1 MLEGADELT
10 DLVKRQTAPCEAIPD
25 ATQRP
30 LESQR
35 LVQLGLRGTPGESQR
50 RSDLICRVLDL
61 IGGTLHRRI
70 RVTRRAVSHRGHRGQ
85 LGGSEG
91 RLQSCLGL
99 HQSNR
104 VMAVETTAIDRAC
117 QDAQE
122 GQGKI
127 LITGWQHVTVRLHPA
142 VGHLVTSHLV
152 GNLVFRSHRTLPARA
167 PRFQELDPRLFLTEH
182 VFDPT
187 SRPRQESRPMSPL
200 NEKLPPYH
208 VPVMTPGSGG
218 TYIDVQVVPKA
229 RRPGVLGI
237 HGDRLKIAVT
247 ETAERGRANEATVEV
262 VADLLNLKHGDV
274 SLVAGTRSRQKRLFV
289 RGMSSDEASRL
300 VMAAVDRA
308 G

>member
-1 MLEGADELT
+1 
-10 DLVKRQTAPCEAIPD
+10 
-25 ATQRP
+25 
-30 LESQR
+30 
-35 LVQLGLRGTPGESQR
+35 
-50 RSDLICRVLDL
+50 
-61 IGGTLHRRI
+61 
-70 RVTRRAVSHRGHRGQ
+70 
-85 LGGSEG
+85 
-91 RLQSCLGL
+91 
-99 HQSNR
+99 
-104 VMAVETTAIDRAC
+104 
-117 QDAQE
+117 
-122 GQGKI
+122 
-127 LITGWQHVTVRLHPA
+127 
-142 VGHLVTSHLV
+142 
-152 GNLVFRSHRTLPARA
+152 
-167 PRFQELDPRLFLTEH
+167 
-182 VFDPT
+182 
-187 SRPRQESRPMSPL
+187 MSPL